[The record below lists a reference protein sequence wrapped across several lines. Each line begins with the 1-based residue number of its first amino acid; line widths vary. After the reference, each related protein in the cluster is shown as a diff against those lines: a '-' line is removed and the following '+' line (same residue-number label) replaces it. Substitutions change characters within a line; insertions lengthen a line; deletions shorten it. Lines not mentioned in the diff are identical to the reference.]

1 MMKPLQ
7 KFTPVFKEC
16 GNKAALIS
24 LASVQKP
31 ISENRKTRLFFYNNS
46 EYDPA
51 SNQATWQ
58 PLSKHLAQY
67 LPPGQ
72 VRFSFHFINEGCHRV
87 IFKIR
92 RAQEHHNFATQL
104 WFEVV
109 GQGQVAHT
117 EEKSHPNYSLLI
129 VELGYIE
136 STTDMWELCLHI
148 NLMHSDSVFVFQ
160 EAYLQR
166 LS

>member
-31 ISENRKTRLFFYNNS
+31 ISDNRKTRLFFYNTY
-46 EYDPA
+46 EYNPT
-51 SNQATWQ
+51 SNQVIWQ
-58 PLSKHLAQY
+58 PVSKHLAEY
-67 LPPGQ
+67 LPLG
-72 VRFSFHFINEGCHRV
+72 RIHFAFELPQAGCYRI
-87 IFKIR
+87 IFKVKR
-92 RAQEHHNFATQL
+92 LHDSKEQNTKL
-104 WFEVV
+104 WFEVA
-109 GQGQVAHT
+109 GHGTLTHT
-117 EEKSHPNYSLLI
+117 EEKSHPSYSLLI
-129 VELGYIE
+129 VELGYIDSFDE
-136 STTDMWELCLHI
+136 LWEVCLYIHLCHPD
-148 NLMHSDSVFVFQ
+148 NVFVFQ